1 MSQKTKRCAAFL
13 GTIGLTVALL
23 CFTVML
29 SGNHCPAFEVYDQT
43 AKKDFSHCH
52 QTEKTN
58 DTLPTCSS
66 CNLLFSPESVHPKTP
81 ELDRNYFSILT
92 VFHDTF
98 HFAPGILFFP
108 RNAKDRNPNFNVH
121 KFVVLS
127 ISSVRLLI

>member
-13 GTIGLTVALL
+13 GTIGLTAALF

-43 AKKDFSHCH
+43 AKRDVSHCH

-58 DTLPTCSS
+58 DTVSTCSS

-81 ELDRNYFSILT
+81 ELERNYFSILT
-92 VFHDTF
+92 VFQNTL
-98 HFAPGILFFP
+98 HFAPGIPFFP
-108 RNAKDRNPNFNVH
+108 RNAKDPNPNGNAY
-121 KFVVLS
+121 KFVLLS